1 MKKSLQFKRIAGA
14 ITLSAV
20 LVVAGSTLSA
30 ATTKPAGD
38 RVPAGAKVMYFI
50 SAATPLS
57 GVSANVDT
65 TTTVT
70 NATVIAQVRGLI
82 NSLPV
87 TTTRPRVCPEDMMVP
102 TWVNFSTSTS
112 AAPFT
117 KVLFQLGGCPY
128 ARVYQ
133 HGVVV
138 SPTLG
143 GTNLGVVYN
152 KIKSLVEATK

>member
-1 MKKSLQFKRIAGA
+1 MSKSLQFRHVAGA

-20 LVVAGSTLSA
+20 LVVAGTSLSGA
-30 ATTKPAGD
+30 ATKPSGD
-38 RVPAGAKVMYFI
+38 FVPAGAKVLYYI
-50 SAATPLS
+50 SSATPLS
-57 GVSANVDT
+57 GVSANGD

-70 NATVIAQVRGLI
+70 NAIVIAQVRGLI

-87 TTTRPRVCPEDMMVP
+87 TTTRPRVCPEDLMVP
-102 TWVNFSTSTS
+102 TWVNFSTSTK

-117 KVLFQLGGCPY
+117 RVLFQLGGCPY

-133 HGVVV
+133 HGVVI

-143 GTNLGVVYN
+143 GTNLGAVYN
-152 KIKSLVEATK
+152 KIRSLVDATK

>member
-1 MKKSLQFKRIAGA
+1 VA
-14 ITLSAV
+14 ISLSAA
-20 LVVAGSTLSA
+20 LVVAGIAISG

-38 RVPAGAKVMYFI
+38 LVPAGAKVMYFI
-50 SAATPLS
+50 SSATPLN
-57 GVSANVDT
+57 GVSANGDT

-82 NSLPV
+82 NALPV

-102 TWVNFSTSTS
+102 TWVNFSTSTK

-133 HGVVV
+133 HGVVI

-152 KIKSLVEATK
+152 KIKSLIEATK